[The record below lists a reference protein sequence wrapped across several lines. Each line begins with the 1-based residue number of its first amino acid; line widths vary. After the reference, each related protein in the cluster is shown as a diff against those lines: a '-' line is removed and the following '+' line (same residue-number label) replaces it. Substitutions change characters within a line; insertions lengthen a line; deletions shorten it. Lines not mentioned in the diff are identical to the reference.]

1 MDHKKGGNVA
11 HRRPDYK
18 KEGHVTNWRPS
29 PDPPP
34 MPNTHTC
41 CRYGIAQFPHK
52 PSSQTYTHTHTQHT
66 HMVAHTEKTV
76 REIISNMHMSQRVLT
91 GRPSHIGRGGSHAAE
106 QNTYTRRYTHARTT
120 AES

>member
-1 MDHKKGGNVA
+1 MGNKLHTGASTTRKVDMLQTGA
-11 HRRPDYK
+11 HPRI
-18 KEGHVTNWRPS
+18 H
-29 PDPPP
+29 PPCQ
-34 MPNTHTC
+34 THTL
-41 CRYGIAQFPHK
+41 AVDK

-76 REIISNMHMSQRVLT
+76 CEIISNMHMSQRVLT

-106 QNTYTRRYTHARTT
+106 QNTYTRRYTHASTT